1 MTCLVSTVVCARQ
14 LISRLISVV
23 TSSAML
29 TVHVVQVNHSKA
41 VWLVNK
47 VNNKI
52 KVWVCT
58 QTKVD
63 FPDSQC

>member
-1 MTCLVSTVVCARQ
+1 
-14 LISRLISVV
+14 
-23 TSSAML
+23 ML
-29 TVHVVQVNHSKA
+29 TVHVVQVNHTKA

-52 KVWVCT
+52 KVWVRT

-63 FPDSQC
+63 FPDSQCWRDVIFTDESIYYPAKYAGLLSQQ